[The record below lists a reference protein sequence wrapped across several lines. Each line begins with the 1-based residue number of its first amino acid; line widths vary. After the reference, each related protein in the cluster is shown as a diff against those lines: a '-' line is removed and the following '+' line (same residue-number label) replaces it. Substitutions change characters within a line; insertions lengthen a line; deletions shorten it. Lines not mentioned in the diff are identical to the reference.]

1 MTKTI
6 IAFAGSALLLSAC
19 GRDPDQPV
27 SPEALNRH
35 LEQRVAIEEAEK
47 ERAVSQARAREQ
59 LRAED
64 ADDRIHGVKPGNRQ

>member
-1 MTKTI
+1 
-6 IAFAGSALLLSAC
+6 
-19 GRDPDQPV
+19 
-27 SPEALNRH
+27 
-35 LEQRVAIEEAEK
+35 VAIEEAEK